1 MTKALNPKYYNNNT
15 TTLTKNELLFFK
27 TELEAKKVK
36 IQRNLNIT
44 SSELNINST
53 SDLRDEGDYASQ
65 ALETST
71 NNAILHEQSKTL
83 NQINRSL
90 NQIRVGSYGIC
101 NLCEESINI
110 ERLKVKIFA
119 EYCISCRELMEK
131 KR

>member
-1 MTKALNPKYYNNNT
+1 MTKALNPKYYNNT
-15 TTLTKNELLFFK
+15 TTLTKSELLFFK

-36 IQRNLNIT
+36 IQKNLNIT
-44 SSELNINST
+44 SSELNLNSS

-71 NNAILHEQSKTL
+71 NNAILQEQSKTL

-131 KR
+131 KK